1 MAVAPCI
8 LICKIEKVWR
18 TFQQSDVGIVAGLS
32 DEPSVDTVVKA
43 NNKNDGENDDGE
55 DAV

>member
-1 MAVAPCI
+1 
-8 LICKIEKVWR
+8 LKKVGG

-55 DAV
+55 NAV